1 MVNTPLLLMHTP
13 SDSLQSRREFL
24 VATAAAGIA
33 LSVQPVCAQTMIVT
47 PPDGLE
53 VGDAKVTARD
63 GTAVPL
69 YFAAPAK
76 AGKYATVLVIP
87 EIWGAHEHIK
97 DVARRLAKAGYF
109 ALVLEPYVRI
119 GDLTKLTEIKDVMAG
134 ANKLTDEQCF
144 SDLDVAVEW
153 AGKQAK
159 ADVSRL
165 GITGFCRGGRT
176 TWMYTAHNP
185 RIKAGVAWYG
195 GLNPNP
201 PAQPKTPIDVAANL
215 RAPVLG
221 LYGGKDQGIPQA
233 AVDRL
238 NAALKAAGKDRES
251 QIHVYPDMP
260 HAFHADYR
268 PSYRKEA
275 AEDGWK
281 RMLAWFAKHGVV

>member
-1 MVNTPLLLMHTP
+1 MNIP
-13 SDSLQSRREFL
+13 SDSSQSRREFL
-24 VATAAAGIA
+24 VAAAAAGIA
-33 LSVQPVCAQTMIVT
+33 LSVRPVSAQTMIVT

-53 VGDAKVTARD
+53 VGETKITARD
-63 GTAVPL
+63 GTPVPV
-69 YFAAPAK
+69 YFAAPQRT
-76 AGKYATVLVIP
+76 GKFPTVLVIP

-109 ALVLEPYVRI
+109 ALVVEPYTRI
-119 GDLTKLTEIKDVMAG
+119 GDLTKLTEIKEVMAA

-144 SDLDVAVEW
+144 SDLDVALEW
-153 AGKQAK
+153 AGKQPK
-159 ADVSRL
+159 ADLARL

-195 GLNPNP
+195 GLNANP
-201 PAQPKTPIDVAANL
+201 PAQPKTPIDIAGQL
-215 RAPVLG
+215 HAPVLG

-233 AVDRL
+233 AVDKL
-238 NAALKAAGKDRES
+238 KAALKAAGKDKES
-251 QIHVYPDMP
+251 LIHIYPEAG
-260 HAFHADYR
+260 HAFNADYR

-281 RMLAWFAKHGVV
+281 RMLAWFAKHGVA